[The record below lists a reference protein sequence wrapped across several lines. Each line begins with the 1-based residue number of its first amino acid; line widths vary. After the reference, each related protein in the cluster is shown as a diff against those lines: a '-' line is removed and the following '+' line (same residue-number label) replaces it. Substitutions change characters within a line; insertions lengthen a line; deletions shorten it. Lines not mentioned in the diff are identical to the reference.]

1 MENKVKNRA
10 WVKDAAII
18 FLAVLLVL
26 TFFSST
32 IMNRSLTEAAT
43 EEVKSGTIT
52 AKVRGKGIVEANGT
66 NKVKATGTV
75 TIAKTMVK
83 AGDEVKADDILFVLG
98 AGDSEELEAAKEL
111 LDDLQMSYDQALTNL
126 PVNDGYTSEYATIAA
141 RQRELDAAI
150 ENLKTA
156 EASLVK
162 TSGDKNELSKLVEE
176 KNNLTA
182 DINKDKAI
190 LAELTYELDSA
201 KSQLDSAMTSLNY
214 LRSLVN
220 SLKSASVV
228 PEYEPEISEGEEILS
243 EEKGVVSEINE
254 SSFAPSTGDE
264 ESAQSIEELE
274 AQVFE
279 MLKKVDAL
287 SAEYAKKQNELT
299 TSVIPEEN
307 ILLLEKR
314 IAENEAKLNAVNAK
328 IEQWNVSNSEY
339 LDYKEAENAV
349 AGAEEALTIAQ
360 SNLQYSAA
368 QDGRSYNS
376 AYLSAQAIK
385 LKIDRQKEK
394 IKTLAGEGEE
404 NVITAKTAGIVSEVN
419 CASGDSV
426 VKGDILAVI
435 EVPDMGYTISFS
447 VTNDQARRL
456 KIGDKATI
464 SNFYW
469 GNEITATLKSIAT
482 DKKNPQTQKLLTFDV
497 EGDVNAGAELTV
509 SVGQK
514 SASYDLVIPNSAI
527 RNDNNGSFVYVV
539 EAKNSPVGNRY
550 IAKRVKIEVL
560 ASDDTN
566 SAVTADMESG
576 DFVITT
582 TGAPIKNGE
591 QVRLANTAS

>member
-43 EEVKSGTIT
+43 EEVKPGTIT
-52 AKVRGKGIVEANGT
+52 AKVRGKGIVEANGA

-75 TIAKTMVK
+75 TIAKVMVK

-141 RQRELDAAI
+141 RQRDLDAAI

-162 TSGDKNELSKLVEE
+162 TSGDKNQLSKLVKE
-176 KNNLTA
+176 KNKLTDEINL
-182 DINKDKAI
+182 DKAA

-201 KSQLDSAMTSLNY
+201 KSQLDSAMKSLNY

-220 SLKSASVV
+220 SLKSASVI
-228 PEYEPEISEGEEILS
+228 PENEPDISEDEELIS
-243 EEKGVVSEINE
+243 EEKSIVSEIYE
-254 SSFAPSTGDE
+254 SSFAPSTGNE
-264 ESAQSIEELE
+264 TAAQSIEELE
-274 AQVFE
+274 QQVLE
-279 MLKKVDAL
+279 MLEKVDVL
-287 SAEYAKKQNELT
+287 SAEYAKLQNKLT
-299 TSVIPEEN
+299 TSGIPEEN

-394 IKTLAGEGEE
+394 IKTLAGEGED
-404 NVITAKTAGIVSEVN
+404 NVITAKTTGIVSEVN
-419 CASGDSV
+419 CASGDNV

-482 DKKNPQTQKLLTFDV
+482 DKKSPQTQKLLTFDV

-566 SAVTADMESG
+566 SAVTADMEFG

-591 QVRLANTAS
+591 QIRLANTAS